1 MGVREIF
8 RAAAAVAVVSLS
20 APVAVTAQEAVT
32 DSIRSLNDSWARAYA
47 THDTTFA
54 NNLFSSDFVGTSSG
68 GTVKNKDVEMADIR
82 PQTNLRMHYFRT
94 SGVDVRPHGDAA
106 VVTGLAEWEF
116 TFNGRVTSLRRRYT
130 SVFVRGG
137 PLGWRMVALHIGPAP
152 SQ

>member
-1 MGVREIF
+1 MWFRDLR
-8 RAAAAVAVVSLS
+8 RAAASVAVVSLIAS
-20 APVAVTAQEAVT
+20 VAVSAQGAVT
-32 DSIRSLNDSWARAYA
+32 DSIRSLNDGWARAYA

-54 NNLFSSDFVGTSSG
+54 NKLFSSDFVGTSSG
-68 GTVKNKDVEMADIR
+68 GTVKSKEVEMADVR

-94 SGVDVRPHGDAA
+94 AGVDVRSHGEAA

-152 SQ
+152 SR